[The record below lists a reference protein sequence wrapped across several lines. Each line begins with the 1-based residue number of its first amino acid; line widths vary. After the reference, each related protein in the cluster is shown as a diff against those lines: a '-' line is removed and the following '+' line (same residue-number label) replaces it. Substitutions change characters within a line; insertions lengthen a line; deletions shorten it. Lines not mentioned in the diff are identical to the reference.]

1 MPNPKGINQYS
12 EGGGGAKSGA
22 KSKSKKGGP
31 TVTNVST
38 GKQISRVDAAAK
50 MYGTGSKQHLAAKKR
65 WG

>member
-12 EGGGGAKSGA
+12 
-22 KSKSKKGGP
+22 KGGP

-50 MYGTGSKQHLAAKKR
+50 MYGTGSKQLLAAKKR

>member
-1 MPNPKGINQYS
+1 MPNPKGINQ
-12 EGGGGAKSGA
+12 
-22 KSKSKKGGP
+22 SKKGGP